1 MYMFKH
7 FTRAIERLICVKS
20 RCFEKIDTF
29 LLNGHIGPAL
39 QSAPP
44 PPDHWVISFTF
55 LNWLYLEHNNAFSSP
70 LHVWD

>member
-7 FTRAIERLICVKS
+7 FTRAIERLIRVKS

-55 LNWLYLEHNNAFSSP
+55 WINGFI
-70 LHVWD
+70 

>member
-7 FTRAIERLICVKS
+7 FTRAIERLIRVKS

-44 PPDHWVISFTF
+44 PRPLGYKFHVLDK
-55 LNWLYLEHNNAFSSP
+55 WLYLEHNNAFSSP